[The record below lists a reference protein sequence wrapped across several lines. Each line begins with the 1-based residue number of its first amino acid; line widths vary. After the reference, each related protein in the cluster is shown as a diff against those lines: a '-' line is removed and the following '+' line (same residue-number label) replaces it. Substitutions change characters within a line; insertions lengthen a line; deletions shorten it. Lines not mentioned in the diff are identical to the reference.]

1 MHLTSA
7 RFLPAQPASMYSKP
21 AIVLHD
27 VRFSHGRHES
37 TVPFRLINNHIY
49 VTSSINGCPPR
60 LFLVDTRGY
69 DTVTPATADALH
81 LRVVGRQSTTGTGD
95 NVVQSGLARVSSIT
109 IGAATVVDQSVAVL
123 PFNNAA
129 EGVDEQGMIGYEFLA
144 RFITRIDYSRREI
157 TFSEKAD
164 RNSSDIGVSVPFVL
178 FHQLPVVAGF
188 YAHIRGKFGVD
199 TGSRGS
205 LGLTGPFVST
215 HHLYGKGRQGVM
227 ATTGWGIGGESRGF
241 VTRGAPL
248 MLGRVLIESPV
259 TDFSTDE
266 GGSGGSP
273 IFPNILGGGILKRFV
288 VTLDY
293 PGYTMFLKQTA
304 EPKMEL
310 DSYDR
315 SGMWIN
321 QGDGFFLVVSTVKD
335 GPAERG
341 GLRKGDR
348 IIAVDGVPVSELRLY
363 EVRTRLRD
371 QSPGTVVS
379 LTLQRRNSRR
389 SATITLR
396 NLIPPPQS

>member
-1 MHLTSA
+1 
-7 RFLPAQPASMYSKP
+7 
-21 AIVLHD
+21 
-27 VRFSHGRHES
+27 
-37 TVPFRLINNHIY
+37 
-49 VTSSINGCPPR
+49 
-60 LFLVDTRGY
+60 
-69 DTVTPATADALH
+69 
-81 LRVVGRQSTTGTGD
+81 
-95 NVVQSGLARVSSIT
+95 
-109 IGAATVVDQSVAVL
+109 
-123 PFNNAA
+123 
-129 EGVDEQGMIGYEFLA
+129 
-144 RFITRIDYSRREI
+144 
-157 TFSEKAD
+157 
-164 RNSSDIGVSVPFVL
+164 
-178 FHQLPVVAGF
+178 
-188 YAHIRGKFGVD
+188 
-199 TGSRGS
+199 
-205 LGLTGPFVST
+205 
-215 HHLYGKGRQGVM
+215 M